1 MMDEIQKR
9 LLAEVAD
16 LHGVPEGAYN
26 IRANGQMAARN
37 TTAILILFQ
46 KPMSAAS
53 TFTSKPGTVNES
65 VHIPVVLSQSGMKEM
80 VYNDFHIGEGSDVVI
95 VAGCGIDNCG
105 DQDAEHD
112 GIHRFFIEK
121 NAKVKYVEKH
131 YGAGDGK
138 GKTYPESGDRSVH
151 GRRKLHGDGNGPD

>member
-1 MMDEIQKR
+1 MRFRKDFWRKSLICMEFRRELTTSVQ
-9 LLAEVAD
+9 
-16 LHGVPEGAYN
+16 
-26 IRANGQMAARN
+26 NGQMAARN
-37 TTAILILFQ
+37 TTANIDIVS
-46 KPMSAAS
+46 KTDVSGIDIYI
-53 TFTSKPGTVNES
+53 KPGTVNES

-121 NAKVKYVEKH
+121 MQSKICGKDITVQVTEK
-131 YGAGDGK
+131 
-138 GKTYPESGDRSVH
+138 ENVS
-151 GRRKLHGDGNGPD
+151 

>member
-37 TTAILILFQ
+37 TTANIDIVS
-46 KPMSAAS
+46 KTDVSGIDIYI
-53 TFTSKPGTVNES
+53 KPGTVNES

-138 GKTYPESGDRSVH
+138 GKRILNPGTEVYLSLIH
-151 GRRKLHGDGNGPD
+151 I

>member
-37 TTAILILFQ
+37 TTANIDIVS
-46 KPMSAAS
+46 KTDVSGIDIYI
-53 TFTSKPGTVNES
+53 KPGTVNES

-95 VAGCGIDNCG
+95 ELAVVSTTVGIRM
-105 DQDAEHD
+105 QSMM
-112 GIHRFFIEK
+112 
-121 NAKVKYVEKH
+121 VSTV
-131 YGAGDGK
+131 
-138 GKTYPESGDRSVH
+138 SSL
-151 GRRKLHGDGNGPD
+151 RKMQK